1 MTSTG
6 PHRPHRTAAILAI
19 GDELILGQKLD
30 SNSQWLSARLLDLG
44 IRPVEHATVDDDLD
58 QIAGAFRRLARVAD
72 LILCTGGLG
81 PTADDLTRQ
90 GLARAM
96 GEELVEDAGALAQ
109 ILAWYDS
116 RGRTMPEPNR
126 VQALRPE
133 SAAWIDNAHGTA
145 PGLVGEIEREGARA
159 TAVCLPGPP
168 REMQPMFEVVARE
181 HLRPT
186 DRVLITRILQTFGTG
201 ESNVAEM
208 LGELMARDRM
218 PLVGTTASTGIVS
231 VRIRYEGTGGQA
243 AGGTPQVAGGTPR
256 ERAQRLVDETERE
269 VRARLGALVFGEG
282 EDATLE
288 GQVLGLLRARGQMLA
303 TVESCTGGMVGE
315 MLTSVPGSSDAYAGG
330 WVTYTNAMKQ
340 RQVGVP
346 REVFEGVPG
355 SGEAGAVSEE
365 CARAM
370 AEGGL
375 RESGVDHCVAITG
388 IAGPGGGSDE
398 KPVGLVWIAL
408 ASCAGGRIEKAGGG
422 SGAAAVDVRR
432 FRFKGGRD
440 QIRLW
445 AARSALG
452 MVRLRVEGV
461 EMGLLGE

>member
-6 PHRPHRTAAILAI
+6 SHRPHRTAAILAI

-58 QIAGAFRRLARVAD
+58 QIAGAFTRLARVAD

-109 ILAWYDS
+109 IRAWYDS
-116 RGRTMPEPNR
+116 RGRAMPEPNR
-126 VQALRPE
+126 VQALRPQ
-133 SAAWIDNAHGTA
+133 SAAWISNEHGTA
-145 PGLVGEIEREGARA
+145 PGLVGEIEREDARA

-168 REMQPMFEVVARE
+168 REMHPMFEVVARE
-181 HLRPT
+181 YLRPAE
-186 DRVLITRILQTFGTG
+186 DRVTITKILQTFGTG

-243 AGGTPQVAGGTPR
+243 AGSPPR
-256 ERAQRLVDETERE
+256 EQAQRLVDETEQD
-269 VRARLGALVFGEG
+269 VRGRLGPLVFGEG

-288 GQVLGLLRARGQMLA
+288 GHVLGLLRARGQMLA
-303 TVESCTGGMVGE
+303 TVESCTGGMVGG
-315 MLTSVPGSSDAYAGG
+315 MLTSVAGSSDAYAGG
-330 WVTYTNAMKQ
+330 WVTYTNAMKHK
-340 RQVGVP
+340 QVGVP

-355 SGEAGAVSEE
+355 SGEPAAGAVSAE

-408 ASCAGGRIEKAGGG
+408 ASMG
-422 SGAAAVDVRR
+422 SPTDVRR

-461 EMGLLGE
+461 EMGLLGEG